1 MWEKYSFLRTIN
13 WLTPPD
19 NGKIVLQGD
28 IIGSVTGKLT
38 IKQTRLLNNFRA
50 RIGMVFQ
57 QFNVWPHLN
66 VLENVIKAQVVVS
79 KKNSEEAKIKAIKM
93 LNEVGLKDKFDEWP
107 DNLSGGQKQKTCNSK
122 ILSNGPYINVIG

>member
-1 MWEKYSFLRTIN
+1 MSFKKLPHLMFLEVKEVDLGGPSGCGKSTLLRTIN

-19 NGKIVLQGD
+19 SGNGVLQGD
-28 IIGSVTGKLT
+28 IIGSATGKLT

-66 VLENVIKAQVVVS
+66 VLENVIKAQVVVG
-79 KKNSEEAKIKAIKM
+79 KKCEK
-93 LNEVGLKDKFDEWP
+93 LK
-107 DNLSGGQKQKTCNSK
+107 
-122 ILSNGPYINVIG
+122 